1 MAKSW
6 LKFRSVK
13 RAIASLGMGL
23 TIAAVNIFVNF
34 ANPTPTYS
42 AEQIRFWYAPFGE
55 FTIYINDLE
64 QFAKEGKQ
72 SDRLS
77 FYLSKLTQQQQTQVR
92 EALSTRYNISH
103 VAIAGLTYSAV
114 GEILVRRLGGIL
126 QITPELNGFS
136 ALRSTLILSAASDQG
151 LSMINVL
158 QRYPVPIIY
167 LDLPKALR
175 AYGEFSQLTAQK
187 DLVFAAIQ
195 KQAISENNSLAI
207 SQNDLRSDLRIAG
220 NVQWT
225 KEQFTYLQGD
235 RDLVFSADIYLPKS
249 PTSPAP
255 LIVISHGLGSNPYTL
270 HYLSEHL
277 ASHGFAVAAIEHP
290 KTNSRD
296 YATFLANLAKGEQFD
311 EAVQRPID
319 VKYVLDALE
328 YTTKTDPRWR
338 DRLNPEQVGL
348 IGQSLG
354 GYTVLALA
362 GAQINVNPECLIPEA
377 EVISFNVSQML
388 QCRFSFLAS
397 PNINLSDRRVK
408 AVLAL
413 NPLGGSMLL
422 GKEGMQ
428 NIKVPIAIFSG
439 GNDLLTP
446 AIPEQ
451 IFPFVWST
459 SSHKYL
465 VAFPKGT
472 HFSFLERSESGVLI
486 IPKALFGEPPE
497 VTHPYAKAISLAFF
511 ETYLNNRSEFAAY
524 LNNAYI
530 QAIASPQF
538 PASLTTTFSESQ
550 LLQSF

>member
-151 LSMINVL
+151 LSMINLL

>member
-151 LSMINVL
+151 LSMINLL

-225 KEQFTYLQGD
+225 KEQFTYVQGD

>member
-151 LSMINVL
+151 LSMINLL

-270 HYLSEHL
+270 HYLSE
-277 ASHGFAVAAIEHP
+277 
-290 KTNSRD
+290 
-296 YATFLANLAKGEQFD
+296 
-311 EAVQRPID
+311 QR
-319 VKYVLDALE
+319 
-328 YTTKTDPRWR
+328 
-338 DRLNPEQVGL
+338 
-348 IGQSLG
+348 
-354 GYTVLALA
+354 
-362 GAQINVNPECLIPEA
+362 
-377 EVISFNVSQML
+377 QM
-388 QCRFSFLAS
+388 
-397 PNINLSDRRVK
+397 
-408 AVLAL
+408 
-413 NPLGGSMLL
+413 
-422 GKEGMQ
+422 
-428 NIKVPIAIFSG
+428 
-439 GNDLLTP
+439 
-446 AIPEQ
+446 
-451 IFPFVWST
+451 
-459 SSHKYL
+459 
-465 VAFPKGT
+465 
-472 HFSFLERSESGVLI
+472 
-486 IPKALFGEPPE
+486 
-497 VTHPYAKAISLAFF
+497 
-511 ETYLNNRSEFAAY
+511 
-524 LNNAYI
+524 
-530 QAIASPQF
+530 
-538 PASLTTTFSESQ
+538 
-550 LLQSF
+550 